1 MTFGQLEK
9 EREYSTWA
17 KGMKTALSS
26 DQCKYW
32 RARYLLPRQSRLHGL
47 FQRTKDQQS
56 KGAVS
61 GASRILKKAQSILS
75 EGVLDDL
82 DGLWPT
88 VDSKTSTAVDESRR
102 TTEDSGIEP
111 AAEVGVGTPVS
122 QIIRNREDD
131 NAEDLETEINAD
143 NHTHLFYE
151 VFQALYD
158 IAHNRKYVLPT
169 GRRMQSKLQER
180 LFNYTVEQLPVF
192 KEISKTRQ
200 KDVYVA
206 ASSIAHLHMEDA
218 VIAIG
223 EDLEH
228 LIEKTRNLKLAEPP
242 SYLIDTLRLFKE
254 DSYDENGE
262 INIPRMTLLVNKEIG
277 NIASNELDGNRTD
290 TNSQII
296 LDILRIVLPLCKE
309 DAVPRPND
317 TEQKCQSV
325 WQRILEILFADTR
338 ISVVIGET
346 GLAST
351 KTERAENEAAH
362 SGTSTNKPV
371 MPRKVDCKLVA
382 SVVKAKKWEFKP
394 ISNFEFK
401 SMQASSQ
408 QVEIQARKN
417 MRLNHS
423 ISKNIPSKE
432 QLFLNIHGYS
442 AQLYRLWEYESVHVC
457 GRVFDEELVI
467 PTCEP
472 ELEWFLDGKC
482 LATLLSLRTHFLRVA
497 QEVQRDHARP
507 IKTDVATQVQF
518 RQAEASPARQ
528 QQSTQETNNLPAESN
543 VPLALCQ
550 LTNNTF
556 YTPKRPRANSATV
569 IDLNKKLKEWP

>member
-131 NAEDLETEINAD
+131 NAE
-143 NHTHLFYE
+143 
-151 VFQALYD
+151 
-158 IAHNRKYVLPT
+158 
-169 GRRMQSKLQER
+169 
-180 LFNYTVEQLPVF
+180 
-192 KEISKTRQ
+192 
-200 KDVYVA
+200 
-206 ASSIAHLHMEDA
+206 AHLHMEDA